1 VHSNLTHVI
10 LLCAENNEIMAMDW
24 ISWIYDAC
32 LAGSRGITD
41 VLILHLFLQMNEWVN
56 LLKMR
61 WIIRSQA
68 LYGNSFISRFFLIS
82 QAPILKDPSWF
93 ASQKFLSLKSL
104 VVRAFPEFSIV
115 HEVHS
120 FLRHPHVC
128 ARSPIIQLRVRTEL
142 LDYKWIVYLSL
153 SV

>member
-1 VHSNLTHVI
+1 MSSFFVLRTMKSWP
-10 LLCAENNEIMAMDW
+10 W
-24 ISWIYDAC
+24 IEFLGYMMLVSLAPERSLMCLFCIYF
-32 LAGSRGITD
+32 SKWT
-41 VLILHLFLQMNEWVN
+41 NEWTCRKWDGSYDHKHCMSTVSY
-56 LLKMR
+56 L
-61 WIIRSQA
+61 
-68 LYGNSFISRFFLIS
+68 GFFLIS

-93 ASQKFLSLKSL
+93 AGQKLLSLKSL

-128 ARSPIIQLRVRTEL
+128 PRSPIIQLRVRTEL